1 MNRRILKAN
10 SITTYDTATLWRA
23 LEASSANHQNHTVHK
38 ESARRWQRAATRL
51 LRQNTVTS
59 ISSQNDN
66 LSRSSSG
73 IGFAGG
79 GGVGGNGLYNS
90 DASDLNERPE
100 SNLAFVR
107 RKCDEWLLKG
117 IPKLAQ
123 LQNYQFQIDECDL
136 KIEKEWQPFLN
147 EQARSLMS
155 ESIKL
160 QQEAIYEMLSTEV
173 SYIRQI
179 LTMTDIF
186 MTSVMILKSSQRDG
200 LLNDIEM
207 EKLFSNIKDVLNANL
222 SFWKEILLPIKIKLE
237 QTGCAMSPSDL
248 KLGFLK
254 FDIYFKSYL
263 RYVLDQKASAEYF
276 KQKLAK
282 DDLFQYLIAW
292 IEANF
297 TNRLSF
303 PDLTIKPLQR
313 LTQYKLLLEAIQKR
327 TQDNQQRNDLQEMI
341 QKVASFVNRVNSKL
355 HSQEQ
360 EERVRQISDRIGP
373 FECVSA
379 PPEIT
384 SILQECYRDSFSHR
398 LDLLRDMPLFVRGY
412 RRQIV
417 QQGPMKMKDAK
428 NSQDVYCYLFTDMFL
443 ITKGGKRSGATN
455 LASSTPSSLTSI
467 SNDGQFNRGA
477 PTTINKILKPPIRID
492 RMDVRE
498 YDRRGSSSNEPNTA
512 SFVALVFS
520 EYNIVECGYLFQTNL
535 SKQWIENIRATK
547 ANFQLLMEESKMK
560 LQNAHNNHSAAHS
573 TSAVAAATT
582 TATTTTTT
590 TTTTT
595 STSTLATTANSTLSA
610 IHQSLPSLSSTSET
624 SLDLPALKIGGS
636 SIDSS
641 STDEPIINDSTENI
655 RRSSKIE
662 SDVFKT
668 VEQQARRNSR
678 TDHKNYGRYFT
689 ADCTGT
695 HETNPSTSSSL
706 VNPSSIKST
715 PSTAI
720 IKRMSWNNEPT
731 NTNNSTTIPTNE
743 LSNTNSF
750 RSVHSSSGVS
760 STGSFL
766 FSADEE
772 SSITAATSS
781 SIPLIGSSTK
791 AKIEDLTDEH
801 DEFDGKSSSSTVV
814 GTDDHEHLSNSSASH
829 EQNTSS
835 LVNLNNVMRSDMSD
849 NNNNNNNNNNNSQQ
863 LANRLSTS
871 STNTLTSTANPS
883 INEVPPL
890 INSLTS
896 SPETSL
902 RRTPYASVKKR
913 NQNHPHHRSGFVQQQ
928 NPFRRHRIFDENDLR
943 SSTHTVVYDSSKAIN
958 TSTTIPIRRA
968 FVPSDDSALTVSSFG
983 GSGNESDYDNHHSNL
998 ECSKVTRYLTTSTRF
1013 FKIPVNNFNLF
1024 DELTRTDDLILGDQ
1038 NEIVLHNDSNIH
1050 TMTNNDTVEDD
1061 VDDDDDDEQND
1072 DNNDDNNSHDADN
1085 TDLTEARVEL
1095 SDDHDNDDDD
1105 DDDIDGDEKTI
1116 QSTIINNNQ
1125 SSDSNIILPLNSR
1138 QPASTHRATTLTMMK
1153 PTKTTT
1159 LDDSAPSKYAG
1170 YPKDPLA
1177 ARKLLDIRSHLLLN
1191 TTLDATE
1198 V

>member
-38 ESARRWQRAATRL
+38 DSVRRWQRAATRL
-51 LRQNTVTS
+51 LRQNTITS

-73 IGFAGG
+73 IGFAG
-79 GGVGGNGLYNS
+79 VGGNGLYTS
-90 DASDLNERPE
+90 DASDSNERPE

-237 QTGCAMSPSDL
+237 QTGCAMNPSDL
-248 KLGFLK
+248 KLGFIK

-498 YDRRGSSSNEPNTA
+498 YDRRGSSGNEPNTA

-520 EYNIVECGYLFQTNL
+520 EYNLIECGYLFQTNL

-560 LQNAHNNHSAAHS
+560 LQNAHNNHS
-573 TSAVAAATT
+573 TAAA
-582 TATTTTTT
+582 AT

-595 STSTLATTANSTLSA
+595 STSTLATTSSSTLS
-610 IHQSLPSLSSTSET
+610 IVHQSLPSLSSTSET

-641 STDEPIINDSTENI
+641 STDEPIVNVSTENI
-655 RRSSKIE
+655 RRSSKTE
-662 SDVFKT
+662 SEVFKT

-689 ADCTGT
+689 ADGTGT
-695 HETNPSTSSSL
+695 HGTNPSSSSSL

-720 IKRMSWNNEPT
+720 IKRMSWNNEPI

-781 SIPLIGSSTK
+781 SIALIGSSTK
-791 AKIEDLTDEH
+791 AKTEDLTDEH

-814 GTDDHEHLSNSSASH
+814 GTDDHEHLSNSLASH
-829 EQNTSS
+829 EQSTSS
-835 LVNLNNVMRSDMSD
+835 LVNLNNLMRSDMSD
-849 NNNNNNNNNNNSQQ
+849 NNNNNNSQQ

-871 STNTLTSTANPS
+871 STNTLTSTTNPS
-883 INEVPPL
+883 INELTPL

-913 NQNHPHHRSGFVQQQ
+913 NQNHLHHRSGLVQQQ

-958 TSTTIPIRRA
+958 TSTAIPIRRA
-968 FVPSDDSALTVSSFG
+968 VIPSDDSTLAVSSFG
-983 GSGNESDYDNHHSNL
+983 GSGNESDYDNHHSSL

-1013 FKIPVNNFNLF
+1013 FKIPVNNFDRF

-1050 TMTNNDTVEDD
+1050 TMTNYDTVEDD
-1061 VDDDDDDEQND
+1061 VDDDDEQND
-1072 DNNDDNNSHDADN
+1072 DNNNNDDDDHSHNADDK
-1085 TDLTEARVEL
+1085 DLTEARVEL

-1105 DDDIDGDEKTI
+1105 IDGDEKTI
-1116 QSTIINNNQ
+1116 QSTIVNNNQ
-1125 SSDSNIILPLNSR
+1125 PSDSNIILPTNSR
-1138 QPASTHRATTLTMMK
+1138 QPASTRRATTLTMVK
-1153 PTKTTT
+1153 PAKTTT